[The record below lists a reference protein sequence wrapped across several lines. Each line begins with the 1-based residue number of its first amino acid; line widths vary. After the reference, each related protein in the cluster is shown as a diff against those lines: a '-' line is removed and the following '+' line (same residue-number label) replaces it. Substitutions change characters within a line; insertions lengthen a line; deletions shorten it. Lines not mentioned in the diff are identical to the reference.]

1 MGISLRTHKILWGRS
16 GGKCAICKNDLIT
29 SISDLG
35 DDPAIVGDEA
45 HIIARSESFSRGNY
59 DSLRPEERDHYSNLI
74 LLCKNHHKQIDDQP
88 EYFTVERLREIKT
101 AHETEIK
108 SQLTGADVQ
117 KQRDEILYAGY
128 VDHWERVSELAE
140 WRNISSWVNFAGDQG
155 LPRDWYEAQKQ
166 FLIWILGRIW
176 PRRYQTL
183 EKAFQNY
190 ASVLRDFINVF
201 EAHVRQEREN
211 DSGIYTEK
219 FYKIQWHEQERYDKL
234 SKQYESHVDL
244 VCDLFFELTRAANY
258 ICDRV
263 RENIFPDY
271 RLEEGVLLIER
282 NSVGFQLETI
292 RARVEYRGEE
302 RTDHPYPGLEEFK
315 EIRYTRDYAI
325 DPEYPTHADFLA
337 RLNEEDI

>member
-1 MGISLRTHKILWGRS
+1 M
-16 GGKCAICKNDLIT
+16 
-29 SISDLG
+29 
-35 DDPAIVGDEA
+35 
-45 HIIARSESFSRGNY
+45 
-59 DSLRPEERDHYSNLI
+59 
-74 LLCKNHHKQIDDQP
+74 
-88 EYFTVERLREIKT
+88 
-101 AHETEIK
+101 
-108 SQLTGADVQ
+108 
-117 KQRDEILYAGY
+117 
-128 VDHWERVSELAE
+128 
-140 WRNISSWVNFAGDQG
+140 
-155 LPRDWYEAQKQ
+155 
-166 FLIWILGRIW
+166 
-176 PRRYQTL
+176 L

-234 SKQYESHVDL
+234 SKQYEHHVDL

-315 EIRYTRDYAI
+315 KTRYTRDYAI

-337 RLNEEDI
+337 SLNEEDI